1 MIPKKYIFIITFIFI
16 SLLSITYCSDNIQTT
31 TGDYSPN
38 IINTG
43 ILIYTVPSSANEP
56 MQHLSIQYMRAFDSK
71 KVPLFMKYVIAKDVN
86 STRVNASK
94 EFQDFWHEKWEKPLL
109 PLTND
114 LNWNYIIDNYEKLDK
129 LYNERHDDIGFLFI
143 IIENKSEFPV
153 FDINLEYLVYE
164 KKFTMDNKINRGG
177 KSEERNIACLN
188 PDEAFIMLLG
198 TYKSNLDGMPEY
210 YLSYFQ
216 QPINLHYILN
226 GKQVEQSV
234 REPYGLKAARIL
246 LPKSWMSMH
255 AWIGQ

>member
-129 LYNERHDDIGFLFI
+129 LYI
-143 IIENKSEFPV
+143 
-153 FDINLEYLVYE
+153 
-164 KKFTMDNKINRGG
+164 
-177 KSEERNIACLN
+177 
-188 PDEAFIMLLG
+188 
-198 TYKSNLDGMPEY
+198 
-210 YLSYFQ
+210 
-216 QPINLHYILN
+216 
-226 GKQVEQSV
+226 
-234 REPYGLKAARIL
+234 
-246 LPKSWMSMH
+246 
-255 AWIGQ
+255 